1 MKEAGVFISLI
12 LSCVFVS
19 WLIIVKSIFWRKKV
33 AKALGLI
40 AVLGLINGAIF
51 AGLLTLI
58 DLVKYHY

>member
-12 LSCVFVS
+12 LSSVFVS
-19 WLIIVKSIFWRKKV
+19 WLIIVKSAYWREKV
-33 AKALGLI
+33 AGALGLI
-40 AVLGLINGAIF
+40 AVLGLVNGAIF